1 MKCNQFAFPLK
12 FFTFVYKKNVNNM
25 CLAIP
30 GKIVEITEQEIAA
43 FRTAKVNFDGI
54 IKDVNLSMVPEAQ
67 VGNYVL
73 VHVGLAL
80 NTIDEEEA
88 LKTLQLL
95 KEMGE
100 MNELNEGL
108 S

>member
-1 MKCNQFAFPLK
+1 
-12 FFTFVYKKNVNNM
+12 M

-30 GKIVEITEQEIAA
+30 GKIVEISEQEIAA

-54 IKDVNLSMVPEAQ
+54 VKDVNLSLVPEAE

-80 NTIDEEEA
+80 NTIDEDEA
-88 LKTLQLL
+88 MKTLQLL

-100 MNELNEGL
+100 IDLGEQFD
-108 S
+108 

>member
-1 MKCNQFAFPLK
+1 
-12 FFTFVYKKNVNNM
+12 M

-30 GKIVEITEQEIAA
+30 GKIIDISEQEIAA

-54 IKDVNLSMVPEAQ
+54 IKDVNLSLVPEAE

-80 NTIDEEEA
+80 NTIDEDEA
-88 LKTLQLL
+88 MKTLQLL

-100 MNELNEGL
+100 IDLGDEVD
-108 S
+108 